1 MPLCWI
7 FLLKRRRALSNV
19 SFSPTR
25 TSANPGSPPQA
36 KGLACAPSCSRP
48 AGSTCPRPVP
58 RTCARRSA
66 DRLAEHSGCPLTGQ
80 PRTERAPHG
89 RRARPGTSARRPHA
103 PPHTPRAAR
112 TSARRPP
119 PHERSHTSARPR
131 TSAAPA
137 GTSCHTPPWVALFAS
152 WTFDSRR
159 SSSYALPRRRW
170 ARIRPRISLGMAS
183 HTLAGR

>member
-80 PRTERAPHG
+80 PRTERGAHR
-89 RRARPGTSARRPHA
+89 RRARRGTSAR
-103 PPHTPRAAR
+103 PPGHLRASPAR
-112 TSARRPP
+112 A
-119 PHERSHTSARPR
+119 PR
-131 TSAAPA
+131 TSACPRTSAPR
-137 GTSCHTPPWVALFAS
+137 HDFL
-152 WTFDSRR
+152 
-159 SSSYALPRRRW
+159 SYASVGS
-170 ARIRPRISLGMAS
+170 AIRISDVRQSQILVIPLSSAALGENPPTNQPGNGVA
-183 HTLAGR
+183 HARGPLTLA

>member
-80 PRTERAPHG
+80 PRTERGAHR
-89 RRARPGTSARRPHA
+89 RRARRGTSAR
-103 PPHTPRAAR
+103 PPGHLRASPAR
-112 TSARRPP
+112 A
-119 PHERSHTSARPR
+119 PR
-131 TSAAPA
+131 TSACPRTSAPPA
-137 GTSCHTPPWVALFAS
+137 GTSCHTPPWIALFAS

-159 SSSYALPRRRW
+159 SSSYAFPRRRW